1 MKAEKICQIII
12 FAGFAASAGCFLAG
26 AASWIA
32 ASRCLVPEAGGRFW
46 YNPMNGPLKVGNFT
60 PEGLRWR
67 RRSLRFLVAW
77 IVTALGTVVGG
88 GILLVA
94 CGVDLAL

>member
-1 MKAEKICQIII
+1 
-12 FAGFAASAGCFLAG
+12 
-26 AASWIA
+26 
-32 ASRCLVPEAGGRFW
+32 
-46 YNPMNGPLKVGNFT
+46 MNGPLKVGNLT

-94 CGVDLAL
+94 CGVDLERREEAFDPGTVSKVERIYLESHGHILR